1 MLAAACALGLLASGG
16 CASLHHGRAKKQHC
30 PEPPVTEDIQNM
42 PPIRVPVGLDAPDTR
57 NAIKIPPLTE
67 PQVARGPNA
76 PCLSAPPNFG
86 APLAAYTSPS
96 GPRAKGSFSW
106 HVNGGAALA
115 MGSSKDYLSSG
126 WTIGGGLTYG
136 RPQKRFALQL
146 DLAYV
151 DFNAA
156 RKLFG
161 LDQQKVQYSIDS
173 GKGTVWLIST
183 AGRYTV
189 PFTRNVNAYAL
200 LGVGAYHD
208 IYYLWRPF
216 LPDRKDDMVL
226 ELAVAARCS
235 HIVTHN
241 LRDFQGAESFGIT
254 IVSPLQFMQIFGDEA

>member
-1 MLAAACALGLLASGG
+1 
-16 CASLHHGRAKKQHC
+16 
-30 PEPPVTEDIQNM
+30 M

-200 LGVGAYHD
+200 LGVGAYHESVQLTEGALVGNIICD
-208 IYYLWRPF
+208 PWGFCYPVATGGKVQANKNQTKVGWNVGLGLEFANTGHSSWFVESRYHSVQGTNSVQF
-216 LPDRKDDMVL
+216 LP
-226 ELAVAARCS
+226 
-235 HIVTHN
+235 
-241 LRDFQGAESFGIT
+241 
-254 IVSPLQFMQIFGDEA
+254 LQLGYRF